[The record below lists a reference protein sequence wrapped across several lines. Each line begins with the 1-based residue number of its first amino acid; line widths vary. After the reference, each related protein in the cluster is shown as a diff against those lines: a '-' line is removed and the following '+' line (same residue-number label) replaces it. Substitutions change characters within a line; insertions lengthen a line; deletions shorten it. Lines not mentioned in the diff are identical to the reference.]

1 MLPRDHGLGSILYA
15 VTYYTALTIY
25 RYVYQADYKYT
36 ISTTSTTCD
45 TVAVPADVNNY
56 CVMIWIPDDHDEPT
70 DEELEHIEQTI
81 EQELDSLDLTCQE
94 HLLLASMIVHLRLG
108 VIAGLMGSLSE
119 LMDPEMNPDITA
131 EDVTCLRQL
140 IQAVDHGVE
149 QVRDRWDL

>member
-1 MLPRDHGLGSILYA
+1 
-15 VTYYTALTIY
+15 
-25 RYVYQADYKYT
+25 
-36 ISTTSTTCD
+36 
-45 TVAVPADVNNY
+45 
-56 CVMIWIPDDHDEPT
+56 MIWIPDDDDEPT

-81 EQELDSLDLTCQE
+81 EQELDELDLTDRD

-119 LMDPEMNPDITA
+119 LMDPEQNDDITA

-140 IQAVDHGVE
+140 IQAVDRGVE